1 MVAPFPVCVPI
12 HALSIPTYSI
22 AACQLSLRGPLVSSL
37 SIIVPS
43 AASRIKCWDSINSI
57 VIHSP
62 SHHGW
67 SCLQLPQEFQNTSL
81 NPAGIIY
88 VHSPPTMIGHGSS
101 CFRNSIPTSL
111 CLVISFSHLKN
122 PPGNS
127 LLIRLLVLSPQL
139 PFFGS
144 APSFITPVKEL
155 RIFFTLY
162 RKILYVRIIVVAV
175 FPHPDC
181 VEISRDSCFK
191 VSGKPCC
198 RRYSWD
204 CW

>member
-127 LLIRLLVLSPQL
+127 LLIRLLVLALLSSLSLALRHHLSPPL
-139 PFFGS
+139 RSSEFFS
-144 APSFITPVKEL
+144 LCTEKSFMCE
-155 RIFFTLY
+155 
-162 RKILYVRIIVVAV
+162 
-175 FPHPDC
+175 
-181 VEISRDSCFK
+181 
-191 VSGKPCC
+191 
-198 RRYSWD
+198 
-204 CW
+204 